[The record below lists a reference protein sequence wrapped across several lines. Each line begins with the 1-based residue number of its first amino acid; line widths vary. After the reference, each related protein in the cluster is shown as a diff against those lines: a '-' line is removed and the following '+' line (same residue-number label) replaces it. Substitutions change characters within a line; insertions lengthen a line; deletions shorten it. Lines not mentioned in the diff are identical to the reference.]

1 MICENSLPL
10 ICHHKSTLGGFMK
23 KDIVMRSAIAGLFTL
38 GIVATAEQA
47 VAGAPKGM
55 EECYGIAKAGM
66 NDCATKKHSCAGQ
79 VKKDGDKDDYLYVPV
94 GTCKKIV
101 GGTLIKK

>member
-1 MICENSLPL
+1 MEKSL
-10 ICHHKSTLGGFMK
+10 I
-23 KDIVMRSAIAGLFTL
+23 MRSAIAGLFTL
-38 GIVATAEQA
+38 GVVATTEQA

-79 VKKDGDKDDYLYVPV
+79 AQKNGDKDDYVYVPV

-101 GGTLIKK
+101 GGLLIK

>member
-1 MICENSLPL
+1 MN
-10 ICHHKSTLGGFMK
+10 
-23 KDIVMRSAIAGLFTL
+23 KDIILRSAIAGLFTL
-38 GIVATAEQA
+38 GAVAITEQA

-79 VKKDGDKDDYLYVPV
+79 VQKDGDKDEYVYVPV

-101 GGTLIKK
+101 GGLLIKK

>member
-1 MICENSLPL
+1 
-10 ICHHKSTLGGFMK
+10 MK
-23 KDIVMRSAIAGLFTL
+23 KDIILRSAIAGLFTV
-38 GIVATAEQA
+38 GVTATTEQA

-66 NDCATKKHSCAGQ
+66 NDCATRKHSCAGQ
-79 VKKDGDKDDYLYVPV
+79 VQKDGDKDDYLYVPV

-101 GGTLIKK
+101 DGTLSKK

>member
-1 MICENSLPL
+1 
-10 ICHHKSTLGGFMK
+10 MK
-23 KDIVMRSAIAGLFTL
+23 KDIVLRSAIAGLFTL
-38 GIVATAEQA
+38 GVVATTEQA
-47 VAGAPKGM
+47 VAAAPKGM

-79 VKKDGDKDDYLYVPV
+79 VQKDGDKGEYVYVPV

-101 GGTLIKK
+101 GGLLIKK

>member
-1 MICENSLPL
+1 
-10 ICHHKSTLGGFMK
+10 MK
-23 KDIVMRSAIAGLFTL
+23 KDIILRSAIAGLFTL
-38 GIVATAEQA
+38 GAIATAEQA

-66 NDCATKKHSCAGQ
+66 NDCATQTHSCAGQ
-79 VKKDGDKDDYLYVPV
+79 AQKAGDKNDYVYVPV

-101 GGTLIKK
+101 GGLLIKK